1 MQQNFELL
9 FISDSLFPLL
19 PLGIALKGSTFLQV
33 VLDNIIFASFLNNV
47 PLKLSVT
54 ISKIWNLHLYE

>member
-19 PLGIALKGSTFLQV
+19 PLGIALKGSILQA
-33 VLDNIIFASFLNNV
+33 VLDNTIFASFLSDV
-47 PLKLSVT
+47 PLKLSVAV
-54 ISKIWNLHLYE
+54 SKIWNLHLYD